1 MNVAI
6 FFTFLRLVIVPLF
19 PCIYLQYSWFGI
31 SEKWM
36 PLFLLLVL
44 FICEM
49 SDVID
54 GFLARRRKIVTDL
67 GKILD
72 PMADSITHILV
83 FFTFTQGV
91 IKIPLL
97 LVFVFLYREF
107 FIATLRTLCA
117 LKGIA
122 LAARKSGKIKAIM
135 QAVVSFIII
144 MLLGFYELK
153 WINFSFLQNVSLI
166 LTSLAAIYAVISA
179 LEYIYVNWDYIKR
192 ALSTD
197 SNNL

>member
-1 MNVAI
+1 
-6 FFTFLRLVIVPLF
+6 
-19 PCIYLQYSWFGI
+19 
-31 SEKWM
+31 
-36 PLFLLLVL
+36 
-44 FICEM
+44 M